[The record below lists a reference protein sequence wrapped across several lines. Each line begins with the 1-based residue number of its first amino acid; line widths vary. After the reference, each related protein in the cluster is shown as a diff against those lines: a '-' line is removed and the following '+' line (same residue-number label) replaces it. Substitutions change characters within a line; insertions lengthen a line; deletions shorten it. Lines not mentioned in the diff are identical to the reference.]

1 MKELENMIVHHI
13 IIQHIIIQH
22 IIQRLNI
29 LRAWNR
35 INSCFIIAIII
46 YILYK

>member
-1 MKELENMIVHHI
+1 MKELENMIVH
-13 IIQHIIIQH
+13 HIIIQH